1 MTTLRHTAPTL
12 LSLGLIAL
20 LPGAGCPAGPAH
32 SPAGAS
38 GGTDEHGALAEWTP
52 ALRKVWDARRATAR
66 WLRAYLAAGLLA
78 ARAAEQAQVPATER
92 DTAVKR
98 LGPERWRVYFGQNR
112 SDGEAFRVT
121 RQLLVSGTT
130 SRWEPLAKP
139 VPLGSPLLAQVRA
152 VQTVEQ
158 YMESRRPGWR
168 SRRQTQD
175 HVLYN
180 PFVRRVAGGAIQV
193 WLIPFSSDPQVV
205 VLGGDYRVRV
215 SPDGRKVLAFRSLH
229 RGLVRIRR
237 PAARPPR
244 PVVLNHVHR
253 GAEGDLPRA
262 SDLLKIA
269 TSPHLSGLAVIGP
282 RYTVLTGMVAGPRG
296 WLGRLYYS
304 QRFRRLIDPGR

>member
-1 MTTLRHTAPTL
+1 MTTMRHTAPSL
-12 LSLGLIAL
+12 LVCATIAL
-20 LPGAGCPAGPAH
+20 LSGAGCPAGPAH
-32 SPAGAS
+32 TPGGTG

-52 ALRKVWDARRATAR
+52 ALRKAWDARRATAR
-66 WLRAYLAAGLLA
+66 WLREYLAAGLLA
-78 ARAAEQAQVPATER
+78 ARAAEQAHVPEAER

-98 LGPERWRVYFGQNR
+98 LGPERWRVFFGRDR
-112 SDGEAFRVT
+112 SGQAFQVT
-121 RQLLVSGTT
+121 RQLLVTGTST
-130 SRWEPLAKP
+130 RWEPLAKP
-139 VPLGSPLLAQVRA
+139 IPLDPRLLAQVRA

-193 WLIPFSSDPQVV
+193 WLIPFSSDPQVL

-237 PAARPPR
+237 PATRPPR
-244 PVVLNHVHR
+244 AVVLNHVHR

-282 RYTVLTGMVAGPRG
+282 HYTVLTGMVSGPKG
-296 WLGRLYYS
+296 WLGRLYHS
-304 QRFRRLIDPGR
+304 PRFRRLIDPGR